1 MYSIIYYSTTQH
13 LSPKP
18 AESWHPWAEWSSR
31 SLPEVLQLCEAMWWT
46 QCLGDTSCLL
56 KFDHLGVSTP
66 FKHISLSLSLSI
78 NNSSQNN
85 YSTHFS
91 TLWPAAGQWPG
102 DKTRKK
108 GETGRVP
115 KREYKPSQSGC
126 LKLYEIVLGQSH
138 IQKDLSLSLSV
149 SFWIFKFDQNSSDS
163 KPSCAGVGALTE
175 LAFVG
180 ASDSSPGITPLLA
193 PAVMEQMEQ
202 WQAAKMS
209 RVTGRYL
216 LLINL
221 TVWFVDDPSQVH
233 FFPWLFIL
241 LYIPGLGHRTLHF
254 LHQSPWRMAPGSATS
269 GFDFGGPG
277 RWRQWWHFF
286 LLK

>member
-1 MYSIIYYSTTQH
+1 MACGRAVTWGQ
-13 LSPKP
+13 
-18 AESWHPWAEWSSR
+18 
-31 SLPEVLQLCEAMWWT
+31 
-46 QCLGDTSCLL
+46 DT
-56 KFDHLGVSTP
+56 
-66 FKHISLSLSLSI
+66 
-78 NNSSQNN
+78 
-85 YSTHFS
+85 
-91 TLWPAAGQWPG
+91 
-102 DKTRKK
+102 KK
-108 GETGRVP
+108 GWNWQGTQKGIQTIA
-115 KREYKPSQSGC
+115 KWMF
-126 LKLYEIVLGQSH
+126 EIVWNCFRTKSYTEGS
-138 IQKDLSLSLSV
+138 LSLSLSV

>member
-31 SLPEVLQLCEAMWWT
+31 SLPEVLQLGEAMWWT

-66 FKHISLSLSLSI
+66 FKHISLSLSI

-91 TLWPAAGQWPG
+91 TLSPAAGQWPG

-126 LKLYEIVLGQSH
+126 LRLYEIVLGQSH
-138 IQKDLSLSLSV
+138 IQKDLSLSLCV
-149 SFWIFKFDQNSSDS
+149 LLDLQIRPKQLGFKAELRRSRSLDRTCLCTRQWFVPRDHT
-163 KPSCAGVGALTE
+163 PFGACSHGT
-175 LAFVG
+175 
-180 ASDSSPGITPLLA
+180 
-193 PAVMEQMEQ
+193 
-202 WQAAKMS
+202 
-209 RVTGRYL
+209 VTGHHSLKGRHWE
-216 LLINL
+216 
-221 TVWFVDDPSQVH
+221 VPS
-233 FFPWLFIL
+233 
-241 LYIPGLGHRTLHF
+241 TN
-254 LHQSPWRMAPGSATS
+254 
-269 GFDFGGPG
+269 
-277 RWRQWWHFF
+277 
-286 LLK
+286 